1 MIQKV
6 DEKRER
12 RAIIFFLFLITT
24 VLLFRF
30 FHLEQL
36 VYREQLQLF
45 QVGLKSIFEKF
56 SIPGGI
62 SIYLGEFFVQFFK
75 FKTGALVVIVGSLGI
90 LLYFSYNVFSRIVN
104 KNIALL
110 FSLIPSIGYSLLF
123 LNNFFYFS
131 GIIAFIFSV
140 VSIGIYIRIDDIK
153 KRRLVAFLLI
163 PVIYW
168 IAGGA
173 VFVFSL
179 SAFLYE
185 VLMDNESSDIEKWL
199 FSLIYLLLSILI
211 PLVVHYTVFY
221 GNLLQSFVSK
231 AFYRVPIFF
240 PLKLILTLLS
250 IPFLVFLSVLFSK
263 QNISYSVKKTNLIGT
278 FLIIVHVILF
288 YSFNNKE
295 EEEIRKFDNLVY
307 QEKWDDII
315 ELARKEGVP
324 KNDEA
329 SLAVNLACAKKGCLT
344 SEFFKIKG
352 LQPVFVISYKRRG
365 MAPFLASDPYF
376 YLGLNNFA
384 RMMAMET
391 LESTVDS
398 KLPVRAV
405 KRVAETFIIDENIS
419 SSKKYLNLLSHTLNY
434 SSWANNYLRA
444 ISEGNLSH
452 QILSPNLKEI
462 CTRLPKE
469 DFFYNEGEFHVSLLY
484 LLRANSE
491 NKMAYEYLMMY
502 YLLERNFDSFIKF
515 MSIYPSF
522 HYSES
527 PLIFQEAKAYIQT
540 LTSQKFLPLNAI
552 EISVNVQERF
562 REYTY
567 EFINGGNKNPSRMKD
582 LFGDTYWYYLHFG
595 DYQNKR

>member
-131 GIIAFIFSV
+131 GIIAFIFSI

-211 PLVVHYTVFY
+211 PLVVRYTVFY
-221 GNLLQSFVSK
+221 GNWLQSFVSK

-263 QNISYSVKKTNLIGT
+263 QNISYSVKKTNLMGT
-278 FLIIVHVILF
+278 VLIIVYAIIF
-288 YSFNNKE
+288 YSFSNKE
-295 EEEIRKFDNLVY
+295 EEVIRKFDNFVY

-315 ELARKEGVP
+315 KLAMEKSLP
-324 KNDEA
+324 KSDEV
-329 SLAVNLACAKKGCLT
+329 SLAVNLALAKEGRLT
-344 SEFFKIKG
+344 SDFFKIKG
-352 LQPVFVISYKRRG
+352 LQPIFVIPYKRQG

-391 LESTVDS
+391 LESTVDA

-405 KRVAETFIIDENIS
+405 KRVAETFLIDENILN
-419 SSKKYLNLLSHTLNY
+419 SKKYLNLLRHTLFY
-434 SSWANNYLRA
+434 SSWANRYLKA
-444 ISEGNLSH
+444 ISEGNFSH
-452 QILSPNLKEI
+452 KVLSPDLEEI
-462 CTRLPKE
+462 RTRLPKE
-469 DFFYNEGEFHVSLLY
+469 HFFYNEMEFPVSLLY
-484 LLRANSE
+484 LLRANNE
-491 NKMAYEYLMMY
+491 NIMAYEYLMLH
-502 YLLERNFDSFIKF
+502 YLLEKNFDSFIKF
-515 MSIYPSF
+515 LLVYPSF
-522 HYSES
+522 HYCES
-527 PLIFQEAKAYIQT
+527 PLVFQEAKAYIQT
-540 LTSQKFLPLNAI
+540 LTSERLPSLDVI
-552 EISVNVQERF
+552 EISENVQESF
-562 REYTY
+562 QKYIYEY
-567 EFINGGNKNPSRMKD
+567 INGGKENPSRMKN
-582 LFGDTYWYYLHFG
+582 LFGDTYWYYLHFS
-595 DYQNKR
+595 DYKSE